1 MTSVYS
7 ELRELARHE
16 NAHARGTKQQ
26 HTHRTCMAPSP
37 SNKRIYGGSQI
48 LLELYRHTSPSVL
61 RGTLHTSAWVA
72 GLLMSIQSLA
82 ALSLISPSMKLP
94 TSNYFRRNGGACM
107 ATGGRGTE
115 RWAEGE
121 KTREVDIGIVYS
133 SFVAHE
139 AGNGQER
146 ESEAEQS
153 DLRAKQSTMQGMPF
167 AADSLHQARR
177 YSERFSARVTFSP
190 AQESFG

>member
-1 MTSVYS
+1 
-7 ELRELARHE
+7 
-16 NAHARGTKQQ
+16 
-26 HTHRTCMAPSP
+26 MAPSP

-72 GLLMSIQSLA
+72 GLLTSFQSLA

-94 TSNYFRRNGGACM
+94 TSNYFRRNGGTCM

-115 RWAEGE
+115 RWSEGE
-121 KTREVDIGIVYS
+121 KTGEVDIGIVYS

-139 AGNGQER
+139 VGTGQKRER
-146 ESEAEQS
+146 VRGRTIRSSSKAVYHAEH
-153 DLRAKQSTMQGMPF
+153 AM
-167 AADSLHQARR
+167 AADLLHQARR